1 MFLYFIIFP
10 SLFFYSFYVLDRL
23 FDISFSENPWLSW
36 INIPRFLEV
45 SQGFATIIV
54 GKLFEL
60 FYFIVYYL
68 YALRIKIE
76 GFIGHYRPREIEQI
90 GNRSFVAKDYRIVAN
105 NIGIEGILEYV
116 KDGKSFVAPIK
127 KMDEVDGLIE
137 ALKEM
142 ETNKEDVVMVE
153 FIFSDNSNMIVE
165 NMAHFNKLIGQD
177 GAFLSNE
184 NHNDHFEYIDFI
196 LKLYEVIPNEKIL
209 QRVEVMKGDGD
220 IKTFERKL
228 ISS

>member
-1 MFLYFIIFP
+1 MFLYYIIFP

-23 FDISFSENPWLSW
+23 FGISFPDNPWLNW
-36 INIPRFLEV
+36 INIPRFIEV
-45 SQGFATIIV
+45 FQGFSTILI

-60 FYFIVYYL
+60 FYLIVYFL

-76 GFIGHYRPREIEQI
+76 GYLGRNRPREIEQI

-105 NIGIEGILEYV
+105 NIGIEGILEYI
-116 KDGKSFVAPIK
+116 KDGKTFIAPIK
-127 KMDEVDGLIE
+127 KMDEVNGLIE

-142 ETNKEDVVMVE
+142 ETNKEEVVMVE

-165 NMAHFNKLIGQD
+165 NMGHFNKLIGQD
-177 GAFLSNE
+177 GAFLSGE
-184 NHNDHFEYIDFI
+184 KHDDHFEYIDFI
-196 LKLYEVIPNEKIL
+196 LKLYEVIPNEKKL

-220 IKTFERKL
+220 IKTFERKTL
-228 ISS
+228 SS